1 MVSYIRHSEAVF
13 INSVDENAEGSDDF
27 RSCFLKF
34 TLSFLTIYT
43 TFIISKFI
51 KYVLRPLR
59 YSILIAL
66 LKRRLVGWHRN
77 DGRIALYRSLSRVA
91 VSFCLRM

>member
-1 MVSYIRHSEAVF
+1 MF
-13 INSVDENAEGSDDF
+13 INSVDENAEGGDDF
-27 RSCFLKF
+27 RRCFLKF

-59 YSILIAL
+59 YSISIAL

-77 DGRIALYRSLSRVA
+77 DGRIALYRSPSRVA